1 MIESL
6 INSNTLEVDDRH
18 NDPHSD
24 YKAKKGDNLCPPRHE
39 IHRTS
44 RITQVG
50 PVQTKVQKSHASKAG
65 ANKLYGE
72 VSDIVSTARMI
83 LLKPTLAVGLCGANL
98 FLASGLCVCKKL
110 LKDQPDTA

>member
-6 INSNTLEVDDRH
+6 INLNTLEVDDRH
-18 NDPHSD
+18 NDPHRD
-24 YKAKKGDNLCPPRHE
+24 YEAKKCDDLCPPRHE
-39 IHRTS
+39 IHRSS

-72 VSDIVSTARMI
+72 VSNITYCQDDPPETY
-83 LLKPTLAVGLCGANL
+83 LGCGVVWREPV
-98 FLASGLCVCKKL
+98 FGKWTVCL
-110 LKDQPDTA
+110 